1 MLASK
6 LVKGVDMS
14 DVKLKPTYWRTC
26 RALANEDRLRLFKA
40 VVESEGRFSVRQYAR
55 LLGLQD
61 DVASVYLRQMN
72 ARGLLGVT
80 REHIKVFYNLNRD
93 RSLPQAAEL
102 QKTLATYM
110 RGNLPDGWED
120 TLVRI
125 FKGFTHFN
133 RLAII
138 VRLAKGE
145 ATLPE
150 LERAA
155 GTIVK
160 STYHHLRFL
169 YAAGVVDAYRIG
181 RGNSVYFLRKPTHP
195 VTKVLLRQVLG
206 EAQDGKPNYNP
217 VAGRPDKVSRIVLA
231 KIRREEGVTAT
242 NWKNRRGTG
251 VSHKKLSQK
260 AQRAILEV

>member
-1 MLASK
+1 
-6 LVKGVDMS
+6 MS

-40 VVESEGRFSVRQYAR
+40 VVEHEGCFSVRQYAR

-72 ARGLLGVT
+72 
-80 REHIKVFYNLNRD
+80 KVFYNLNRD

-102 QKTLATYM
+102 QKALATYM

-120 TLVRI
+120 ALVRI

-138 VRLAKGE
+138 LRLAKGE
-145 ATLPE
+145 ATLSE

-169 YAAGVVDAYRIG
+169 YAAGVVDTYRVG
-181 RGNSVYFLRKPTHP
+181 RGGSLYFLKQPTHP

-206 EAQDGKPNYNP
+206 DEYGGSPNYNP
-217 VAGRPDKVSRIVLA
+217 VAGCPDKASRIVLA
-231 KIRREEGVTAT
+231 KISREEGVTAT

-251 VSHKKLSQK
+251 VSHKKLSPK
-260 AQRAILEV
+260 AQQAILEA

>member
-1 MLASK
+1 
-6 LVKGVDMS
+6 MS
-14 DVKLKPTYWRTC
+14 EVKLKPTYWRTC

-40 VVESEGRFSVRQYAR
+40 VVENEGRFSVRQYAR

-72 ARGLLGVT
+72 ARGLLGVR

-102 QKTLATYM
+102 QKALATYM
-110 RGNLPDGWED
+110 RSDLPEGWED
-120 TLVRI
+120 ALVRI

-138 VRLAKGE
+138 LRLAKGE
-145 ATLPE
+145 ATLSE

-169 YAAGVVDAYRIG
+169 YAAGVVDAYRVG
-181 RGNSVYFLRKPTHP
+181 RGGSLYFLKQPTHP

-206 EAQDGKPNYNP
+206 EEGCGKSNYNP
-217 VAGRPDKVSRIVLA
+217 VAGRPDKASRAVLA

-242 NWKNRRGTG
+242 NWKDRRGTG
-251 VSHKKLSQK
+251 VSHKKLSPK
-260 AQRAILEV
+260 AQRAIMEV

>member
-1 MLASK
+1 
-6 LVKGVDMS
+6 MS

-40 VVESEGRFSVRQYAR
+40 VVENEGRFSVRQYAR

-102 QKTLATYM
+102 QKALATYM
-110 RGNLPDGWED
+110 RGNLPADWED
-120 TLVRI
+120 ILVRI

-138 VRLAKGE
+138 ARLAKGK
-145 ATLPE
+145 A
-150 LERAA
+150 
-155 GTIVK
+155 
-160 STYHHLRFL
+160 
-169 YAAGVVDAYRIG
+169 
-181 RGNSVYFLRKPTHP
+181 
-195 VTKVLLRQVLG
+195 
-206 EAQDGKPNYNP
+206 
-217 VAGRPDKVSRIVLA
+217 
-231 KIRREEGVTAT
+231 RREKETTGRRKHAAANEESVTGGSRGDTGTLRAD
-242 NWKNRRGTG
+242 RR
-251 VSHKKLSQK
+251 
-260 AQRAILEV
+260 RAHLPGG

>member
-1 MLASK
+1 
-6 LVKGVDMS
+6 MS

-40 VVESEGRFSVRQYAR
+40 VVENEGRFSVRQYAH

-61 DVASVYLRQMN
+61 GVASVYLRQMN
-72 ARGLLGVT
+72 AHGLLGVK

-102 QKTLATYM
+102 QQTLATYM
-110 RGNLPDGWED
+110 RGNLPAGWED

-138 VRLAKGE
+138 ARLAKGD

-169 YAAGVVDAYRIG
+169 YAAGVVDTYRVG
-181 RGNSVYFLRKPTHP
+181 RGSSLYFLKEPTHP
-195 VTKVLLRQVLG
+195 VTKVLLRHVLD
-206 EAQDGKPNYNP
+206 EEYSRNSNYNP
-217 VAGRPDKVSRIVLA
+217 VVGCLDKASRIVLA
-231 KIRREEGVTAT
+231 KIRREEGVTPT

-251 VSHKKLSQK
+251 VSRKKLSPK
-260 AQRAILEV
+260 AQRAILEA

>member
-1 MLASK
+1 MSE
-6 LVKGVDMS
+6 KG
-14 DVKLKPTYWRTC
+14 LRPTFWRTC

-40 VVESEGRFSVRQYAR
+40 VVENEGRYSVRQYAR

-72 ARGLLGVT
+72 ARGLLGVR

-93 RSLPQAAEL
+93 RTLPRAAEL
-102 QKTLATYM
+102 QKALVAYM
-110 RGNLPDGWED
+110 RRGPAEGWED
-120 TLVRI
+120 ELVRI

-133 RLAII
+133 RLSII
-138 VRLAKGE
+138 LRLSKGV
-145 ATLPE
+145 ATLPD

-169 YAAGVVDAYRIG
+169 HAAGVVDACRD
-181 RGNSVYFLRKPTHP
+181 GNAKIVYYLKKSTHP
-195 VTKVLLRQVLG
+195 VTKVLLRQVLCEG
-206 EAQDGKPNYNP
+206 LCGDPNYNP
-217 VAGRPDKVSRIVLA
+217 KAGRPDGASRNVLA
-231 KIRREEGVTAT
+231 KIRREEGVTAA
-242 NWKNRRGTG
+242 NWKQRRGTG
-251 VSHKKLSQK
+251 VSRRKLSSK

>member
-1 MLASK
+1 
-6 LVKGVDMS
+6 MS

-40 VVESEGRFSVRQYAR
+40 VVENEGRFSVRQYAR

-72 ARGLLGVT
+72 ARGLLGVK

-102 QKTLATYM
+102 QQTLATYM
-110 RGNLPDGWED
+110 RGNLPAGWED

-138 VRLAKGE
+138 ARLAKVD

-181 RGNSVYFLRKPTHP
+181 RGNSLYYLRKPTHP

-206 EAQDGKPNYNP
+206 EEHGGSPNYNP
-217 VAGRPDKVSRIVLA
+217 VAGRPDKASRIVLA

-251 VSHKKLSQK
+251 VSHKRLSPK
-260 AQRAILEV
+260 AQRAVLEA

>member
-1 MLASK
+1 
-6 LVKGVDMS
+6 
-14 DVKLKPTYWRTC
+14 
-26 RALANEDRLRLFKA
+26 
-40 VVESEGRFSVRQYAR
+40 
-55 LLGLQD
+55 
-61 DVASVYLRQMN
+61 MN
-72 ARGLLGVT
+72 ARGLLGVR

-102 QKTLATYM
+102 QKALATYM
-110 RGNLPDGWED
+110 RANLPDGWED
-120 TLVRI
+120 ALVRI

-138 VRLAKGE
+138 LRLAKGE

-169 YAAGVVDAYRIG
+169 YAAGVVDAYRVG
-181 RGNSVYFLRKPTHP
+181 RGKSLYFLKEPTHP

-206 EAQDGKPNYNP
+206 EEHGGRHNNNP
-217 VAGRPDKVSRIVLA
+217 LAGRLDKASRIVLA

-242 NWKNRRGTG
+242 NWRNRRGTG
-251 VSHKKLSQK
+251 VSHKKLSPK
-260 AQRAILEV
+260 AQRAIMEV